1 MNTPRM
7 LASLIAILVLFTPF
21 WVNANST
28 NYGTL
33 VGSSVDYSNIVESTV
48 TAGDSVPLYGAPV
61 VIGNSLV
68 FNQMTFSSVASNGTS
83 DITDGK
89 LDTTMASK
97 NNNYINSITFQE
109 FGDTTLSGTGTSA
122 TRSSIANNLFLTVLA
137 VDNVPLVIPQF
148 ISVGMAVSPT
158 NQWTLAGGQITGQQ
172 WSGLLNLNLS
182 NVLQSRGIT
191 GHATQVS
198 LSMDNT
204 LSTSSEAN
212 TQAFIAKKAA
222 GLSVTPEII
231 PEPSTVILVGMG
243 LMGLLAGSRRK
254 RA

>member
-1 MNTPRM
+1 
-7 LASLIAILVLFTPF
+7 
-21 WVNANST
+21 
-28 NYGTL
+28 
-33 VGSSVDYSNIVESTV
+33 
-48 TAGDSVPLYGAPV
+48 
-61 VIGNSLV
+61 
-68 FNQMTFSSVASNGTS
+68 
-83 DITDGK
+83 
-89 LDTTMASK
+89 
-97 NNNYINSITFQE
+97 
-109 FGDTTLSGTGTSA
+109 
-122 TRSSIANNLFLTVLA
+122 
-137 VDNVPLVIPQF
+137 
-148 ISVGMAVSPT
+148 MAVSPT

>member
-1 MNTPRM
+1 MKNRSWFISRRITSADAQISYRSGGQTYRVSRSMNTPRM

-137 VDNVPLVIPQF
+137 VDNVTLVIP
-148 ISVGMAVSPT
+148 
-158 NQWTLAGGQITGQQ
+158 
-172 WSGLLNLNLS
+172 
-182 NVLQSRGIT
+182 
-191 GHATQVS
+191 
-198 LSMDNT
+198 
-204 LSTSSEAN
+204 
-212 TQAFIAKKAA
+212 
-222 GLSVTPEII
+222 
-231 PEPSTVILVGMG
+231 
-243 LMGLLAGSRRK
+243 
-254 RA
+254 